1 MRRSLS
7 FLYHFAWRKD
17 KTKKRYRQMISRD
30 SFRKICF
37 QMFVDLRISSYI
49 CIRIAI
55 ADAYVRIEFGA
66 APAAAILGVHIEMGA
81 DTIDS

>member
-1 MRRSLS
+1 
-7 FLYHFAWRKD
+7 
-17 KTKKRYRQMISRD
+17 
-30 SFRKICF
+30 
-37 QMFVDLRISSYI
+37 MFVDLRISSYI